1 MRAGDVSVQ
10 PSTLAESRPTRISMS
25 PDPEE
30 PMKPAEPEPAD
41 AEKKDNAA
49 KRAEKDAFLP
59 APVQEEQRKVVEE
72 WQRPPGQS
80 SG

>member
-1 MRAGDVSVQ
+1 
-10 PSTLAESRPTRISMS
+10 MS

-30 PMKPAEPEPAD
+30 PMKPAEREPAA
-41 AEKKDNAA
+41 AEKKEKAA

-59 APVQEEQRKVVEE
+59 APVQEEQRKVAEE